1 MKLLDEMSPLVSCPL
16 PARQL
21 LLTLLARK
29 HSRAWAVCTSL
40 LSCLSVAGLSS
51 CWSPSCCRVS
61 VPIPWMEE
69 PGVAKSRTRL
79 SEFTHSWESVGR
91 CQGLLM
97 WCTRWG
103 GGSEMGA
110 RRGAIL
116 VSSEVATETET
127 YRGFFP
133 TQQLGKTSLNCK
145 ADRVTIASPFMV
157 PMISLS
163 EFHNALLGGFWQ
175 ILQPHLSQ
183 PSTLQPH
190 RSSHSYPF
198 IGSCS
203 TLGFLTYGSFLST

>member
-1 MKLLDEMSPLVSCPL
+1 MHQPPKLSIRGWSLLLLES
-16 PARQL
+16 QL
-21 LLTLLARK
+21 LQGFCSNPMDGGAWGRK
-29 HSRAWAVCTSL
+29 ESDTTERIHSFM
-40 LSCLSVAGLSS
+40 GE
-51 CWSPSCCRVS
+51 CRTMSGPPNV
-61 VPIPWMEE
+61 VYQ
-69 PGVAKSRTRL
+69 
-79 SEFTHSWESVGR
+79 VGGR
-91 CQGLLM
+91 
-97 WCTRWG
+97 
-103 GGSEMGA
+103 SEMGA
-110 RRGAIL
+110 RRGAII